1 MKRIAWDEMIL
12 GLDRLLLGAGIDS
25 YQTAEQHAAVIDAY
39 LEASGWSWDMIL
51 QEMLNE
57 QAPKISAETYN

>member
-1 MKRIAWDEMIL
+1 MIRIAFDDMMR
-12 GLDRLLLGAGIDS
+12 GLDRLLLGARIDS
-25 YQTAEQHAAVIDAY
+25 YQTAEQHAQVIDAY